1 MELLVEKY
9 RPATIAEFS
18 GLASVM
24 QDASDLVANP
34 YSCALLFVGKSGTG
48 KTTLAQA
55 IANEL
60 QAETIHI
67 PSQSCTVETVK
78 TLRSKLAYAPLF
90 GGGWRVVIVD
100 EADEMSASA
109 ENAWLS
115 ILDSTDRPESTIF
128 IFTCN
133 ETEKLKARFTS
144 RCEVVNFSTEGLAP
158 HATKLLAEVWK
169 HETNNAQPAP
179 NFALIVKDSKTN
191 IRESLQV
198 LQKHVR
204 RAKRA

>member
-1 MELLVEKY
+1 MD
-9 RPATIAEFS
+9 
-18 GLASVM
+18 
-24 QDASDLVANP
+24 DAADFVANP
-34 YSCALLFVGKSGTG
+34 YSSAWLFVGKSGTG

-55 IANEL
+55 IAAEL
-60 QAETIHI
+60 GAEIHHI

-78 TLRSKLAYAPLF
+78 NLRHTLAYAPMF
-90 GGGWRVVIVD
+90 GARWRVVIVD

-115 ILDSTDRPESTIF
+115 LTDSTNRPVDTVI

-133 ETEKLKARFTS
+133 GTEKLKDRFIS
-144 RCEVVNFSTEGLAP
+144 RCEVVNFSTEGLATP
-158 HATKLLAEVWK
+158 AAQLLARVWE
-169 HETNNAQPAP
+169 HETGNASPVP
-179 NFALIVKDSKTN
+179 NFKGIVKEANNN

-204 RAKRA
+204 RAVRA